1 MTGAVLLA
9 KATTSI
15 PYSKAQNQQITMR
28 EEGNLQPDDNVLST
42 VSSVTGHADSMQFFW
57 KNFH

>member
-15 PYSKAQNQQITMR
+15 PYSKAQNQRITMR